1 MRDPHQEGDW
11 AAVVVDP
18 MDETNLRLVD
28 VGIGGQSCDD
38 GNRLRRALAL
48 PVNRPGQCD
57 MDSGVVAVEQM
68 GS

>member
-1 MRDPHQEGDW
+1 
-11 AAVVVDP
+11 